1 MTQKID
7 LTDVSF
13 LIPVRIDSPERSEN
27 LGLTL
32 QFLDS
37 SFNTNVLVL
46 EADTREQAN
55 VPETVRKKFSKDDDP
70 VFHRTRYLNR
80 MTREA
85 KTPYLAIW
93 DADVIGVP
101 SQLEDGVTLLRKN
114 EADMVFPYNNYFYS
128 VSAFFKEL
136 YVSNHRRLD
145 ILIQAKEYMGRMHGD
160 WSVGGGFLV
169 SRKAYLEA
177 GMENENFYGWGP
189 EDAERAVR
197 WDTLG
202 YRVKRVDGPL
212 FHLYHP
218 RKSWFDNEKTEIQN
232 RKEFLKVCAM
242 DKEQLRKYIQDA
254 GWIHH
259 STTKNAMP

>member
-1 MTQKID
+1 MNKTNFA
-7 LTDVSF
+7 DVTF
-13 LIPVRIDSPERSEN
+13 LIPVRIDTPARSEN
-27 LGLTL
+27 LNMIL

-46 EADTREQAN
+46 EADSKEQSII
-55 VPETVRKKFSKDDDP
+55 PGTVRKEFIKDDDP

-80 MTREA
+80 MTAEA

-101 SQLEDGVTLLRKN
+101 SQLEEGVALLRKR

-136 YVSNHRRLD
+136 YISNHCSLD
-145 ILIQAKEYMGRMHGD
+145 ILIQAKEYMELMHGD

-169 SRKAYLEA
+169 NRDAYIEA

-218 RKSWFDNEKTEIQN
+218 RKSWFDSEMTEIRN

-242 DKEQLRKYIQDA
+242 DKEQLKEYIQDA
-254 GWIHH
+254 DWMHPF
-259 STTKNAMP
+259 TTKKELS